1 MGTLV
6 ESVPVPTAFQD
17 QLINGLEYA
26 YQGFWDQYGDQRVKS
41 YPLMGGGPWP
51 VIALCLSYLYIVK
64 VLGPRLMAD
73 RKPFDLKNPIRVYNF
88 FMVLVNIYGVVQACR
103 LLNYGLDIWGCRP
116 VNHQA
121 TDKKSM
127 DIIKLG
133 YIFILSRLIEFF
145 DTICFTLRKKYN
157 QVSGFHVFHHFSVP
171 IAVWFFLK
179 FAPGGNSAIFPFL
192 NSMIHTV
199 MYSYYL
205 LATYKPLQP
214 YLWWKKYLTLA
225 QIVQFIIM
233 IAHSAQPLFI
243 SSCQFPKVF
252 LLTNIIFSF
261 IFIYL
266 FSNFYLHAYCSKE
279 TRQAIKSKFQLL
291 TNAKRWIFVA
301 TVY

>member
-1 MGTLV
+1 MSSLV
-6 ESVPVPTAFQD
+6 EQVPVPHSLQE
-17 QLINGLEYA
+17 QLVGAADYA
-26 YQGFWDQYGDQRVKS
+26 YQGFWDQHGDPRVKS

-51 VIALCLSYLYIVK
+51 VVGMCLTYLYIVK

-88 FMVLVNIYGVVQACR
+88 LMVVLNIYGVVQACR
-103 LLNYGLDIWGCRP
+103 LLNFGLDIWGCRP
-116 VNHQA
+116 IDHNA

-192 NSMIHTV
+192 NSIIHTF

-205 LATYKPLQP
+205 LATYPAMQP
-214 YLWWKKYLTLA
+214 HLWWKKHLTLA
-225 QIVQFIIM
+225 QIVQFVIM

-243 SSCQFPKVF
+243 STCQFPKVF
-252 LLTNIIFSF
+252 LMTNIIFSF

-266 FSNFYLHAYCSKE
+266 FTSFYIRSYCSKE
-279 TRQAIKSKFQLL
+279 FREALSNKLQVMSNI
-291 TNAKRWIFVA
+291 KRWVFVA